1 MFTAKKKTMKKNL
14 MNMQCLDIYLSSL
27 SQEEYEEI
35 EDEITVSDIKVMPLR
50 SWDIYNE
57 HFAEQL
63 LNLKQEKAIKSFKKL
78 AKKFDW
84 KNNWKE
90 VFQNKSFDA
99 LVLTNQEAKI
109 QWVSEGFTDMTG
121 YSSKFAIN
129 KTPHFLQGK
138 ETDRA
143 VLNRIKHKL
152 SRDEPFTEVLVNY
165 KKDKTPYKCEISVI
179 PLIND
184 RITHYLALERQA

>member
-1 MFTAKKKTMKKNL
+1 

>member
-1 MFTAKKKTMKKNL
+1 LFTAKKKTMKKNL